1 MHPILLA
8 QFLRWEISFR
18 APKTGY
24 FWDHKYCL
32 FIRQSEFSL
41 TDRPM
46 SAMLHKLYY
55 ITFKDAKIKKQI
67 LVMTISGNYFQKYT
81 YAVLENDLFF
91 YLTYDNKL

>member
-1 MHPILLA
+1 
-8 QFLRWEISFR
+8 
-18 APKTGY
+18 
-24 FWDHKYCL
+24 
-32 FIRQSEFSL
+32 
-41 TDRPM
+41 M